1 MKSLHTKSPCCR
13 GKIYNHGNRRRQCV
27 LCGKTW
33 TIRPKRKG
41 RKSYRINKQ
50 LLRRVLLEGR
60 SLKQV
65 FRKEYTALP
74 NLYYR
79 FRQSLEWLSRQPR
92 RYHFCSNKL
101 ILVADGLWFQFN
113 KEKWVLFL
121 MALKPTD
128 DNKATLL
135 DPVLLEGGESYDN
148 WQTVL
153 STIPE
158 EAKERIV
165 ALVSDDFRASDR
177 LAKEYCWIHQ
187 LCHFH
192 LIAQLQIR
200 RGKRKS
206 TVEGRNVR
214 EDIYQAVRRAL
225 ITTDEK
231 ELEQLQLTLQKL
243 TRHPICPKKLK
254 MIVNQF
260 LRSINHYRA
269 YLIYPELNLPNT
281 TNTIESTGNLIR
293 KSTSTLNTPKSLYLW
308 AKALIRLRSE
318 ITCNRKHF
326 PQN

>member
-13 GKIYNHGNRRRQCV
+13 GKIYRFGNRRRQCAV
-27 LCGKTW
+27 CGKTW
-33 TIRPKRKG
+33 RIRRKRKG

-60 SLKQV
+60 SLKQE
-65 FRKEYTALP
+65 FRKEYSSLS

-79 FRQSLEWLSRQPR
+79 FRQSLEWFTRQPR
-92 RYHFCSNKL
+92 NYQFNSEQL
-101 ILVADGLWFQFN
+101 ILLADGLWFQFN

-128 DNKATLL
+128 DNKAILF
-135 DPVLLEGGESYDN
+135 DPILLEGGESYDN
-148 WQTVL
+148 WQAVL

-158 EAKERIV
+158 EAKKRIV
-165 ALVSDDFRASDR
+165 VFVSDDFRASDR
-177 LAKEYCWIHQ
+177 LVKERSLIHQ

-200 RGKRKS
+200 RGRRKS
-206 TVEGRNVR
+206 TVEGRNIR
-214 EDIYQAVRRAL
+214 EDIYQSIRQAL
-225 ITTDEK
+225 ITTDKK

-243 TRHPICPKKLK
+243 IRHPVCPRKLK
-254 MIVNQF
+254 MMVNQF

-281 TNTIESTGNLIR
+281 TNAIESTGNLIR
-293 KSTSTLNTPKSLYLW
+293 NVASTLNTPKALYLW
-308 AKALIRLRSE
+308 SKALIRLRSE
-318 ITCNRKHF
+318 ITCNGKDF
-326 PQN
+326 QPN